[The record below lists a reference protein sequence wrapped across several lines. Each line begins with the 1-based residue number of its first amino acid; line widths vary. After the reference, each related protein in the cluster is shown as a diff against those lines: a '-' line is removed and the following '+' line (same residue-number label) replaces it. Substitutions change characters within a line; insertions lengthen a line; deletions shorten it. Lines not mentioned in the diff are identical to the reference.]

1 MSGWS
6 ARALPPLVLALAVGA
21 CVPPQA
27 TWIRRERPVSAPP
40 PPPQS
45 APPPPV
51 STEGAGGHGGGGPV
65 HVVQKGETLYRIA
78 RQYGVDLDEL
88 MDLNQI
94 SDPRTLA
101 VGRELVLPP
110 RRERGVDTP
119 VRVSEGTPTR
129 AASAREQAPPPAAV
143 SVGSRPSSPPPAV
156 STAPSN
162 AAPALAWP
170 VKGVVHSRFGPRG
183 GSRHDGIDIG
193 APEGTPIFAA
203 ADGEVIYAGVQRGY
217 GNLVILRHEGGLVTI
232 YAHNR
237 ENLVREGERVRKGQK
252 IATVGRTG
260 RATGPHLH
268 FEVRRGTTPID
279 PQSVLPRR

>member
-129 AASAREQAPPPAAV
+129 AASAREQAPPPAAA

-156 STAPSN
+156 SAAPSN

-170 VKGVVHSRFGPRG
+170 VKGVVYSRFGPRG

>member
-1 MSGWS
+1 MSRWS
-6 ARALPPLVLALAVGA
+6 ARALAPFVLALGLGA

-27 TWIRRERPVSAPP
+27 TWVRRERPAAPP
-40 PPPQS
+40 PPPS
-45 APPPPV
+45 PAPPPV
-51 STEGAGGHGGGGPV
+51 STEGAGGHGGEGPV
-65 HVVQKGETLYRIA
+65 HVVQEGETLYRIA

-88 MDLNQI
+88 MDLNEI

-101 VGRELVLPP
+101 VGRELLLPP
-110 RRERGVDTP
+110 RRDGGSPTP
-119 VRVSEGTPTR
+119 VRVAEGTPTR
-129 AASAREQAPPPAAV
+129 AASVREQAPPPTAGSARADASASRPAAV
-143 SVGSRPSSPPPAV
+143 GPAP
-156 STAPSN
+156 AGE
-162 AAPALAWP
+162 APALAWP
-170 VKGVVHSRFGPRG
+170 VKGVIDSRFGARG
-183 GSRHDGIDIG
+183 GGRHDGVDIS
-193 APEGTPIFAA
+193 APEGTPILAA
-203 ADGEVIYAGVQRGY
+203 ADGEVLYAGVQRGY
-217 GNLVILRHEGGLVTI
+217 GNLVILRHEGGLITI